1 MTSDKDEIPCPMELA
16 IQLINK
22 KWVIQIIRD
31 MFFGKTHFSEF
42 KEDKP
47 GLSNKVLSG
56 CLKNLEENGLIEKN
70 ISDIDG
76 VVDISYNLTDHG
88 RALNKVIYELAMY
101 TLNEDINNKIYDDEQ
116 KKEIGEYFRDKLNID
131 DN

>member
-1 MTSDKDEIPCPMELA
+1 M
-16 IQLINK
+16 
-22 KWVIQIIRD
+22 
-31 MFFGKTHFSEF
+31 
-42 KEDKP
+42 
-47 GLSNKVLSG
+47 
-56 CLKNLEENGLIEKN
+56 IEKN

>member
-47 GLSNKVLSG
+47 DLSNKVLSS
-56 CLKNLEENGLIEKN
+56 CLKNLEKDGLIEKN

-76 VVDISYNLTDHG
+76 VVDISYSLTDHG

-101 TLNEDINNKIYDDEQ
+101 TLNEDINNTIYDDEQ

>member
-47 GLSNKVLSG
+47 DLSNKVLSS
-56 CLKNLEENGLIEKN
+56 CLKNLEKDGLIEKN

-76 VVDISYNLTDHG
+76 VVDISYSLTDHG

-101 TLNEDINNKIYDDEQ
+101 TLNEDINNTIYDDEQ
-116 KKEIGEYFRDKLNID
+116 KKEIGKYFRDKLNID

>member
-47 GLSNKVLSG
+47 DLSNKVLSS
-56 CLKNLEENGLIEKN
+56 CLKNLEKDGLIEKN

-76 VVDISYNLTDHG
+76 VVDISYSLTDYG

-101 TLNEDINNKIYDDEQ
+101 TLNEDINNTIYDDEQ